1 MTNKFID
8 EVKSNKEIKK
18 LIKEH
23 KESKVYNKVR
33 RYLRERKE
41 WTSFNLDKLKLDIGE
56 NEKDIIISLN
66 SLEKEGFITTED
78 RINGILL
85 FKVFKINKEY
95 EDLL

>member
-1 MTNKFID
+1 MKNKFID

-18 LIKEH
+18 LVEEH

-85 FKVFKINKEY
+85 FKAFKINKEY

>member
-1 MTNKFID
+1 MKNKFID

-18 LIKEH
+18 LVKEH

-41 WTSFNLDKLKLDIGE
+41 WTSFNLDKLKLDIEE

>member
-1 MTNKFID
+1 MKNKFID

-18 LIKEH
+18 LVKEH